1 MKTLLELTQVG
12 IEFKT
17 AKGPFKAL
25 DDVNLK
31 IADGE
36 FVSLIGHSGCGKST
50 VLNIVAGL
58 LQATTGGVVLDGRE
72 VDQPG
77 PERAVVFQNH
87 SLLPWL
93 TAYENVELAVK
104 QIFRCK
110 KSRAEMKTWIEH
122 NLALV
127 HMDHAMHKRPGEI
140 SGGMKQRV
148 GIARALAMEPKV
160 LLLDEP
166 FGALDALTRAH
177 MQDSLME
184 IQRDLKNT
192 VIMIT
197 HDVDEAVLLSDRI
210 VMMTNGPAA
219 TVGEI
224 LAVDLPRPR
233 DRLQLADDAHYNHLR
248 HEVLRFLYEK
258 QRKVE
263 DFPTRAAARKA
274 VAQPIEEA
282 PASKK
287 KIVNTEFVE
296 PHSQEKVA

>member
-1 MKTLLELTQVG
+1 MKHLEISHVSM
-12 IEFKT
+12 EFPT
-17 AKGPFKAL
+17 PTGSFVAL
-25 DDVNLK
+25 KDVELNIDK
-31 IADGE
+31 SE

-58 LQATTGGVVLDGRE
+58 YKASKGGVILDGKE
-72 VDQPG
+72 VNEPG
-77 PERAVVFQNH
+77 PDRAVVFQNH

-104 QIFRCK
+104 QVFKGK
-110 KSRAEMKTWIEH
+110 KTKAQMKEWVTH
-122 NLALV
+122 NLELV
-127 HMDHAMHKRPGEI
+127 HMTHAMHKHPSEI

-177 MQDSLME
+177 MQDSLIE
-184 IQRDLKNT
+184 IQARLNNT

-219 TVGEI
+219 TIGEI
-224 LAVDLPRPR
+224 LSIDLPRPR
-233 DRLQLADDAHYNHLR
+233 DRVSLAGDPKYNEYR
-248 HEVLRFLYEK
+248 AQVLKFLYER
-258 QRKVE
+258 QRKIEPVTSHLRE
-263 DFPTRAAARKA
+263 QAKKQAERKTAKHQAA
-274 VAQPIEEA
+274 
-282 PASKK
+282 
-287 KIVNTEFVE
+287 
-296 PHSQEKVA
+296 

>member
-1 MKTLLELTQVG
+1 MSTHLDISKVS
-12 IEFKT
+12 IEFPT
-17 AKGPFKAL
+17 AHGPFKAL
-25 DDVNLK
+25 DGVSLK
-31 IADGE
+31 IAKGE

-58 LQATTGGVVLDGRE
+58 YDATEGGVLLDGKE
-72 VDQPG
+72 VRGPG

-104 QIFRCK
+104 RVFKGK
-110 KSRAEMKTWIEH
+110 KSKKEMHEWILH
-122 NLALV
+122 NLELV
-127 HMDHAMHKRPGEI
+127 HMTHAADKRPNEI

-148 GIARALAMEPKV
+148 GIARALAMEPSV
-160 LLLDEP
+160 LLMDEP

-177 MQDSLME
+177 LQDSLMD
-184 IQRDLKNT
+184 IQKDLNNT

-210 VMMTNGPAA
+210 IMMTNGPAA

-224 LAVDLPRPR
+224 LKVDLERPR
-233 DRLQLADDAHYNHLR
+233 DRLALANDPKYVNYRAQ
-248 HEVLRFLYEK
+248 VLTFLYEK

-263 DFPTRAAARKA
+263 
-274 VAQPIEEA
+274 PIVSVSK
-282 PASKK
+282 ASKK
-287 KIVNTEFVE
+287 TCQQAA
-296 PHSQEKVA
+296 SA

>member
-1 MKTLLELTQVG
+1 MRGYLTIEQVHMD
-12 IEFKT
+12 FDT
-17 AKGPFKAL
+17 PKGTFKAL
-25 DDVNLK
+25 DDVTLN
-31 IADGE
+31 IAKGE

-58 LQATTGGVVLDGRE
+58 LVSTRGSVLLDGAE
-72 VDQPG
+72 VNEPG

-93 TAYENVELAVK
+93 TAYQNVELAVK
-104 QIFRCK
+104 QVFK
-110 KSRAEMKTWIEH
+110 KSMSKKEMDEWIKH
-122 NLALV
+122 NLHLV

-148 GIARALAMEPKV
+148 GIARALAMKPKV
-160 LLLDEP
+160 LLMDEP

-177 MQDSLME
+177 LQDSVME
-184 IQRDLKNT
+184 IQAELNNT

-224 LAVDLPRPR
+224 LEIDLPRPR
-233 DRLQLADDAHYNHLR
+233 HRLELADNAQYNHYR
-248 HEVLRFLYEK
+248 AEVLRFLHERHSK
-258 QRKVE
+258 P
-263 DFPTRAAARKA
+263 DAA
-274 VAQPIEEA
+274 
-282 PASKK
+282 
-287 KIVNTEFVE
+287 
-296 PHSQEKVA
+296 